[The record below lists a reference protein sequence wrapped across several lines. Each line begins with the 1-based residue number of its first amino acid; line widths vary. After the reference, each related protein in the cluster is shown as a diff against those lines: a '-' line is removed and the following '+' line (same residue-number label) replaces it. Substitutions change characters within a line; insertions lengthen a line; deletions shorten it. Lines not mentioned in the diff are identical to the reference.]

1 MGSLLASNAQENWSF
16 VLYYYA
22 QLDIQTLI
30 FSIYFRNNLFNI
42 PHIVFTTFHT
52 GLFNKFFLYFMWSV
66 LKYISYTVVQSFSQV
81 DPFLLL
87 ILFENLRISGHFFMT
102 SVLVFHYIGK
112 KLPYFTYFAQKS
124 QKIAIL

>member
-1 MGSLLASNAQENWSF
+1 MVKSPYKGKKVIVLL
-16 VLYYYA
+16 
-22 QLDIQTLI
+22 
-30 FSIYFRNNLFNI
+30 
-42 PHIVFTTFHT
+42 
-52 GLFNKFFLYFMWSV
+52 

>member
-30 FSIYFRNNLFNI
+30 FSIYFRNTLFNI

-52 GLFNKFFLYFMWSV
+52 GLFNKVFFLFH
-66 LKYISYTVVQSFSQV
+66 VVIRLNKSKHSIDSFPAS
-81 DPFLLL
+81 
-87 ILFENLRISGHFFMT
+87 I
-102 SVLVFHYIGK
+102 
-112 KLPYFTYFAQKS
+112 
-124 QKIAIL
+124 

>member
-30 FSIYFRNNLFNI
+30 FSIYFKNILFNI

-52 GLFNKFFLYFMWSV
+52 GV
-66 LKYISYTVVQSFSQV
+66 I
-81 DPFLLL
+81 
-87 ILFENLRISGHFFMT
+87 
-102 SVLVFHYIGK
+102 
-112 KLPYFTYFAQKS
+112 
-124 QKIAIL
+124 